1 MSTTD
6 LLQKIGGTLASTAT
20 VKAVLDEGSIP
31 ACRDVTDFVVAI
43 RQFLQMGIAINYFI
57 DAR

>member
-20 VKAVLDEGSIP
+20 VKAVLDEGPIP
-31 ACRDVTDFVVAI
+31 YRE
-43 RQFLQMGIAINYFI
+43 RY
-57 DAR
+57 